1 MSRGIGAVQREI
13 LGYVVEYGEFT
24 GLERRYIASW
34 TQCARQSLSRA
45 IKSLLGDGY
54 ITERTDSV
62 GQKRY
67 QPTSKGLTEYA
78 AIFGDKQPEKPKKQV
93 ITKLQQMEYKRM
105 AKLYQFY
112 IDHYSDPNGDEG
124 FLVWVEETL
133 EGWRKAQ
140 KNGLI

>member
-1 MSRGIGAVQREI
+1 
-13 LGYVVEYGEFT
+13 
-24 GLERRYIASW
+24 
-34 TQCARQSLSRA
+34 
-45 IKSLLGDGY
+45 
-54 ITERTDSV
+54 
-62 GQKRY
+62 
-67 QPTSKGLTEYA
+67 
-78 AIFGDKQPEKPKKQV
+78 
-93 ITKLQQMEYKRM
+93 M